1 MNCQLGPAQICEDSC
16 GALDGFVLGFVRKIW
31 LDLTATAYTVYTAEL
46 CRLGRICEDIEGG
59 LGGQRPW
66 PRLGGQQQPLI

>member
-1 MNCQLGPAQICEDSC
+1 MNCQLGPAQICEDRWV
-16 GALDGFVLGFVRKIW
+16 LDRFVLGFVRK
-31 LDLTATAYTVYTAEL
+31 LRVDLTATAYTVYTEEL
-46 CRLGRICEDIEGG
+46 CRLSRICEDIEGG

>member
-31 LDLTATAYTVYTAEL
+31 LDLTATAYTVYTEEL
-46 CRLGRICEDIEGG
+46 
-59 LGGQRPW
+59 
-66 PRLGGQQQPLI
+66 

>member
-1 MNCQLGPAQICEDSC
+1 MNNQLGPAQICEIRWV
-16 GALDGFVLGFVRKIW
+16 LDGFELGFVRK
-31 LDLTATAYTVYTAEL
+31 LGVDLTATTFSVYTEEL
-46 CRLGRICEDIEGG
+46 CRLSRICEDIEGG

>member
-1 MNCQLGPAQICEDSC
+1 MNNQLGHAQICEERWV
-16 GALDGFVLGFVRKIW
+16 LDRFVLGFVRK
-31 LDLTATAYTVYTAEL
+31 LRVDLTATIFSVYTEEL
-46 CRLGRICEDIEGG
+46 CRLSRICEDIEGG